1 MQRGEK
7 TMDILKKFS
16 LKGRVSLITGGE
28 RGIGRAIAVGFA
40 QAGSDIAVAGLD
52 LESAEEAKKLVEQE
66 GVRFFF
72 RKTDVTKEDQVIAMV
87 QEVVKQFG
95 KIDVLVNNAGTS
107 RSGPA
112 ETLPLESWQKVI
124 DVNLA
129 SQFLVS
135 REVGK
140 VMLEQGKGSI
150 VNISSMSGII
160 VNTPQTQCNYNA
172 SKAGCIQLTKSLAS
186 EWAQRGIRV
195 NSIAPGYIRT
205 PLTEHR
211 FKKTNDPFV
220 QKWFAMTP
228 MGRVGMPE
236 ELVGLALYFASD
248 ASTFTTG
255 AVMPVDGGY
264 TTW

>member
-1 MQRGEK
+1 MN
-7 TMDILKKFS
+7 ILEKFS
-16 LKGRVSLITGGE
+16 LKGRVSLVTGGE
-28 RGIGRAIAVGFA
+28 RGIGRAIALGFA
-40 QAGSDIAVAGLD
+40 QAGSDVAVAGLD
-52 LESAEEAKKLVEQE
+52 LDSVNEAKELIEKE

-72 RKTDVTKEDQVIAMV
+72 MRTDVTKEDQVIAMV
-87 QEVVKQFG
+87 QEVKKQFG
-95 KIDVLVNNAGTS
+95 RIDVLVNNAGIT

-112 ETLPLESWQKVI
+112 ESLPLESWQQVI
-124 DVNLA
+124 DVNLT

-150 VNISSMSGII
+150 INISSMSGMI

-172 SKAGCIQLTKSLAS
+172 SKAGSIQLTKSLAS

-195 NSIAPGYIRT
+195 NTIAPGYMRT
-205 PLTEHR
+205 ALTARR
-211 FKKTNDPFV
+211 FQDPENPV
-220 QKWFAMTP
+220 IKKWFAMTP
-228 MGRVGMPE
+228 MGRAGVPE

-248 ASTFTTG
+248 ASSFTTG

-264 TTW
+264 TVW